1 MYGVRECSN
10 FILLEEKDKFL
21 GRYKL
26 PRVNQE
32 EQKMNV
38 TRPVTSTE
46 IETVIKTLPTNK
58 SPVTDGL
65 TGKVYQT
72 LRKALAPTLL
82 KLSQKKLQR
91 KEHSQVHS
99 TKPPSPRYQNQTK
112 IPHRKITGQYH

>member
-10 FILLEEKDKFL
+10 FILLGKKDKFL

-32 EQKMNV
+32 EQKINV
-38 TRPVTSTE
+38 TRQITSTE

-58 SPVTDGL
+58 SPVTDGF

-82 KLSQKKLQR
+82 KLFQKKTAEEGTLPG
-91 KEHSQVHS
+91 SFN
-99 TKPPSPRYQNQTK
+99 KPSSPRYQNQTK

>member
-10 FILLEEKDKFL
+10 FILLGKKDKFL

-26 PRVNQE
+26 SRVNQE
-32 EQKMNV
+32 EQKINV
-38 TRPVTSTE
+38 TRPIASTE

-58 SPVTDGL
+58 SPVTDGF

-82 KLSQKKLQR
+82 KLFQKKNCRGRNTPKFIQ
-91 KEHSQVHS
+91 
-99 TKPPSPRYQNQTK
+99 
-112 IPHRKITGQYH
+112 

>member
-1 MYGVRECSN
+1 
-10 FILLEEKDKFL
+10 
-21 GRYKL
+21 
-26 PRVNQE
+26 
-32 EQKMNV
+32 MNV
-38 TRPVTSTE
+38 TRPVASTE

-91 KEHSQVHS
+91 KEHSQVYS